1 MMAVKGEQGT
11 VNSPASGVA
20 NIPVCL
26 WLGGI
31 REGYG
36 LICAYLNCRL
46 WTQSVDTVRIG
57 KQGFTGFSPM
67 ITLNAVFCVA

>member
-1 MMAVKGEQGT
+1 MTVNGEQGT

-36 LICAYLNCRL
+36 LILVYLSCRPDGTRWMKCFFL
-46 WTQSVDTVRIG
+46 LLS
-57 KQGFTGFSPM
+57 
-67 ITLNAVFCVA
+67 